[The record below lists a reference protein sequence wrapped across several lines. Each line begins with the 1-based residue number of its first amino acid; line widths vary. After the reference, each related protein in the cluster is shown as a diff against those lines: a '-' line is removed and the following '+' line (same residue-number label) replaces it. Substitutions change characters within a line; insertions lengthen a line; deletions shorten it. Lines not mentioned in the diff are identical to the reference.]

1 MLSPFKRFIFGI
13 KPKQY
18 TFVAQGVPVYLKDET
33 NVTKEE
39 NLQKGE
45 PAIITAFKDYQL
57 QKAQPALS

>member
-39 NLQKGE
+39 K
-45 PAIITAFKDYQL
+45 KR
-57 QKAQPALS
+57 

>member
-1 MLSPFKRFIFGI
+1 MVRVVVTPNTKISL
-13 KPKQY
+13 KPKILRKKVIKRY
-18 TFVAQGVPVYLKDET
+18 
-33 NVTKEE
+33 KEE